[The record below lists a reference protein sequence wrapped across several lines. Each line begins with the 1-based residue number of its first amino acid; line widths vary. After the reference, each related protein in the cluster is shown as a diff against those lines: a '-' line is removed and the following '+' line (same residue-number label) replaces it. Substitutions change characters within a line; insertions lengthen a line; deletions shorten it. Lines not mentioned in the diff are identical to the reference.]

1 MATWKKVVV
10 SGSIAQ
16 LANETFISGH
26 ITASGIVKA
35 EHLFSTDDAQIT
47 DDLIVGGDIDLEG
60 SIDVNGTANLDA
72 VDIDGAVN
80 IAATT
85 TVATNNKISFR
96 DAAIYL
102 ASSADGQLDIVADD
116 EVQIAATTLDINGN
130 VDISGTTA
138 IGDDITVA
146 TNKKIQFR
154 DTAIFINSDADGHL
168 ELVADTGISFKIGS
182 TEQFILTDGAI
193 TPTTTND
200 VDLGSATKKF
210 KNLFLTGDVTASGHM
225 HVVGDITSSAK
236 IKAEH
241 LHSTDDASIADD
253 LTVGGD
259 AAVTGTLTAGTFS
272 PTSILNT
279 SLVVGRDSTDQIKF
293 STNDQIIFRVGNA
306 DNVIFKASGEIEASS
321 LDISGNVDVD
331 GTMEADAITVNGTA
345 LNTVIAGVTV
355 TNATTAAVATT
366 VTITDNENTN
376 EENAL
381 VFTAGGDIDGGN
393 LGLEADGTATYNPST
408 GTITAT
414 IFKGNIDAVDGDFD
428 GTLEA
433 DAITVGGTALNTVI
447 AGVTVTNS
455 TNAAHVLITDNE
467 STDEHNQLA
476 FIEGAAGGTAN
487 RGLEAD
493 GHLTYNPSKGLV
505 IAPNFS
511 ASGHIHAAGDVTASG
526 IFKGEGLIITDDA
539 LITDDLTVN
548 GDIDLAGSI
557 DVDGTMEA
565 DAITVGGTALNTVIA
580 GVTVTNATNA
590 AHVLITDNEST
601 NEHNQITF
609 IEGAGGGGANRGL
622 EADGH
627 LTYNPSKGLVIAP
640 NFSASGHIHAVG
652 DITSSATIKAEH
664 LHSTDDASIAD
675 DLTVGGDA
683 AVTGTLTAGTFSP
696 TSLLN
701 TSLVVG
707 RDSTDQIK
715 FSTNDQIIFRVGNA
729 DGVIFKASGEIEATS
744 LDISGNADIAGNLTG
759 LDNVTSTNYIIGG
772 HTIDDIDITAEFVD
786 ADAHI
791 MSSKAIG
798 ARFAVKNADTTG
810 TATNA
815 TNAAHVL
822 ITDNEDTNEHNQIT
836 FIEGA
841 GGGGSNRGLEAD
853 GHLTY
858 NPSKGLVIA
867 PNFSASGH
875 IHATGD
881 ITASAALKGATGV
894 IAGAL
899 AAATLN
905 TGQGANELYAMNQ
918 NVRSS
923 DAVVFTTVNTGQGAN
938 ELYGMDQA
946 VKTNSNVTFADLQVD
961 GDLVVAGTAS
971 FTNTT
976 NLEIKDR
983 FISLASGSTSVG
995 DGGIVVNH
1003 FGGAYPSGSA
1013 FGYEGGTAN
1022 RWAVQNEFAPTGSTF
1037 APDAYMGI
1045 VTFSTSVPSGNPT
1058 YGGANYGYGNIHVET
1073 DTGDIFIFA

>member
-467 STDEHNQLA
+467 STNEHNQLA